1 MRLNGKKLGGVV
13 AACALVLAL
22 ALTALSQQ
30 GRPQGPP
37 PGGFHGGP
45 GGPHGHGPR
54 GGGIPFARE
63 LDLTDEQKA
72 QIEKLTQGFHEGTK
86 SLHEQMRAL
95 HEGGADPLAG
105 GAFDEAAVRK
115 AAQARAAIQVELEV
129 AHARLMSQ
137 IAAVLTTEQKA
148 KLAER
153 RQQFEQRRREHG
165 GPGAGAHGEVQ

>member
-1 MRLNGKKLGGVV
+1 MRLSRKRIGNAL
-13 AACALVLAL
+13 AAVALVGAL

-30 GRPQGPP
+30 GPP
-37 PGGFHGGP
+37 P
-45 GGPHGHGPR
+45 GGPHGHGGPHGPGMR
-54 GGGIPFARE
+54 GGGIPFAHD

-72 QIEKLTQGFHEGTK
+72 QIEKLMQGFHESTQ

-95 HEGGADPLAG
+95 HEGEADPLAG

-137 IAAVLTTEQKA
+137 IASVLTAEQKA
-148 KLAER
+148 RLAER
-153 RQQFEQRRREHG
+153 HKQFEQHHGEHG
-165 GPGAGAHGEVQ
+165 GPGFGGPGDEQ